1 MSPGAVLRGR
11 RNRREK
17 VIYRVKENSR
27 THGQIQGAVDPP
39 PPPPPYRAR
48 ARSRQH
54 TPPPPHPLL
63 GAISALC
70 PRALN
75 THTTPLP
82 YSVTEAYPGFQRGG
96 CLRSGAIREGGWG
109 GGGVLSVF
117 GPIRKAGGGGVRG
130 GGGGGGSASVQ
141 LLL

>member
-17 VIYRVKENSR
+17 IFYRVNENSR

-39 PPPPPYRAR
+39 PLPLRIGPWPEAD
-48 ARSRQH
+48 S
-54 TPPPPHPLL
+54 TPPPLHPLL

-82 YSVTEAYPGFQRGG
+82 YSVTVAYPGFQRGG
-96 CLRSGAIREGGWG
+96 CLRSGAIRER

-117 GPIRKAGGGGVRG
+117 GPIRKAGGGG
-130 GGGGGGSASVQ
+130 SASVQ
-141 LLL
+141 LHVLL